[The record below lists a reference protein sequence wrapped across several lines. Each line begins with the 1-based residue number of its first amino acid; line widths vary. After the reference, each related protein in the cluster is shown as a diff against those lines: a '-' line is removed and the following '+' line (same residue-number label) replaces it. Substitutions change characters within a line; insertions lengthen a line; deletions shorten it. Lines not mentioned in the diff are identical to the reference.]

1 MKNIF
6 EFDEYEMTLTNRMNK
21 LLATIHLLN
30 SSDQSS
36 IFIHADN
43 VRDLITQI
51 KEKLS
56 INDTTHLYLDL
67 INSGYK

>member
-6 EFDEYEMTLTNRMNK
+6 KFDEYEMILTNRMNK
-21 LLATIHLLN
+21 LVATIHHLN

-36 IFIHADN
+36 TPIHADN
-43 VRDLITQI
+43 VKDLITQI
-51 KEKLS
+51 KEQLS

-67 INSGYK
+67 MNSGYK